1 MTYPPSGNQP
11 PYGQQPPS
19 GGQPPYGGGQPPYGG
34 GQPPYLP
41 PSPGGAGGYYGPPPA
56 NNLVFAILATIFC
69 CLPLGIVSIVFASQV
84 NSKWA
89 VGDTQGAYDSAAKAK
104 RFAIW
109 SVVLGVVGGVLY
121 GILIA
126 AGVLSTDF
134 STTY

>member
-1 MTYPPSGNQP
+1 
-11 PYGQQPPS
+11 
-19 GGQPPYGGGQPPYGG
+19 
-34 GQPPYLP
+34 
-41 PSPGGAGGYYGPPPA
+41 
-56 NNLVFAILATIFC
+56 VFAILATIFC